1 MIIVNMLIVDCK
13 KILSIYY
20 LYMTIKEILEEPN
33 NEFPKIKPVKEH
45 MDIDIPDIIKSIP
58 HYNGFIWV
66 LSGSGGSG
74 KTSLMLNFFKRK
86 ELYRMKFDNIYYICP
101 ESSFLS
107 VKSHPFETHDKIYHE
122 LNGGTLDAIYNELN
136 QMKEQSIK
144 DPEEYPLRYNCVII
158 DDMASDLKDNE
169 IQKQLHKILI
179 KTRHLCCAF
188 IFTLQAFNYF
198 PLKSRKQITN
208 ITIFKPKNYEEWDNF
223 NKEMMGF
230 NKDDAKTIY
239 DYIFD
244 ELYNHLDID
253 MKTGTYYKNFNK
265 LELIKDKK

>member
-1 MIIVNMLIVDCK
+1 
-13 KILSIYY
+13 
-20 LYMTIKEILEEPN
+20 
-33 NEFPKIKPVKEH
+33 
-45 MDIDIPDIIKSIP
+45 
-58 HYNGFIWV
+58 
-66 LSGSGGSG
+66 
-74 KTSLMLNFFKRK
+74 
-86 ELYRMKFDNIYYICP
+86 MKFDNMYYVCP

-107 VKSHPFETHDKIYHE
+107 VKNHPFETHDKIYHE
-122 LNGGTLDAIYNELN
+122 LNGTVLDGIYNELN
-136 QMKEQSIK
+136 QMKEESIK

-158 DDMASDLKDNE
+158 DDMADALKDNE

-230 NKDDAKTIY
+230 KSDDAKTIY

-253 MKTGTYYKNFNK
+253 MKNGNYYKNFNK
-265 LELIKDKK
+265 LELIKEKK